1 MICFIF
7 YNLISNFDF
16 ILEKKN
22 VFKSYHLIIIII
34 FLTSILSGLFFV
46 RITRIAEKKYCEKE
60 EELKTKGKKK
70 TGKGE
75 KKNEEKKHQKRAKKQ
90 MIIKR
95 GMKRRK
101 KLKFKRDGMK
111 AKCQEMSLKK
121 SKTSRKKMKRIT

>member
-7 YNLISNFDF
+7 YDLISNFDF

-22 VFKSYHLIIIII
+22 VFKSYHLMIIII

-70 TGKGE
+70 TGKG
-75 KKNEEKKHQKRAKKQ
+75 KKKWRQKA
-90 MIIKR
+90 
-95 GMKRRK
+95 
-101 KLKFKRDGMK
+101 
-111 AKCQEMSLKK
+111 SKK
-121 SKTSRKKMKRIT
+121 SQKTNDNKERDEEEEETEI